1 MTLPT
6 TMKIIEITAPGGP
19 EVLKVQDANI
29 PALQADEVL
38 IEVKAAGINRPDVLQ
53 RMGLY
58 PMPKGVTQIP
68 GLEVAGVVVAVGE
81 QVDQFKVGDKV
92 CALTNGGGYA
102 EYCAVTATQVL
113 PIPENLSFTQ
123 AAAIPETFFTVWA
136 NLFDIGRLKKDETAL
151 IHGGASGI
159 GTTALAICQAL
170 GIKTFATVGSED
182 KVEALSSF
190 TTAINYK
197 TQDFEQEVLKHTQ
210 DQGVDVILDI
220 VGGSYFTKNLNLL
233 KRDGRLVIIGF
244 MGGRIAKEFDLQ
256 KLILKRATITGSTM
270 RARNSQE
277 KAEIAQS
284 LHEHVWPLL
293 AQGKCLPQIYKTY
306 AFSDVKSAHACME
319 QGDHI
324 GKIVLE
330 MNA

>member
-1 MTLPT
+1 MNLPT
-6 TMKIIEITAPGGP
+6 TMKIVEITVPGGP
-19 EVLKVQDANI
+19 EVLKLQDSNV
-29 PALQADEVL
+29 PVPQADEVL

-68 GLEVAGVVVAVGE
+68 GLEVAGVVAAVGE
-81 QVDQFKVGDKV
+81 QVQQFKVGDKV

-159 GTTALAICQAL
+159 GTTALAICHAL

-182 KVEALSSF
+182 KVEALSDL

-197 TQDFEQEVLKHTQ
+197 TQDFEQEILNHTQ
-210 DQGVDVILDI
+210 EQGVDVILDI
-220 VGGSYFTKNLNLL
+220 VGGSYFQKNLNLL

-244 MGGRIAKEFDLQ
+244 MGGRIAK
-256 KLILKRATITGSTM
+256 
-270 RARNSQE
+270 
-277 KAEIAQS
+277 
-284 LHEHVWPLL
+284 
-293 AQGKCLPQIYKTY
+293 
-306 AFSDVKSAHACME
+306 
-319 QGDHI
+319 
-324 GKIVLE
+324 
-330 MNA
+330 

>member
-1 MTLPT
+1 MNLPT
-6 TMKIIEITAPGGP
+6 TMKIVEITVPGGP
-19 EVLKVQDANI
+19 EVLKLQDSNV
-29 PALQADEVL
+29 PVPQADEVL

-81 QVDQFKVGDKV
+81 QVQQFKVGDKV

-123 AAAIPETFFTVWA
+123 ALRFRKLFYG
-136 NLFDIGRLKKDETAL
+136 LGKSFDIGRLKKDETAL

-159 GTTALAICQAL
+159 GTTALAICHAL

-182 KVEALSSF
+182 KVEALSDL

-197 TQDFEQEVLKHTQ
+197 TQDFEQEILNHTQ
-210 DQGVDVILDI
+210 EQGVDVILDI
-220 VGGSYFTKNLNLL
+220 VGGSYFQKNLNLL

-256 KLILKRATITGSTM
+256 
-270 RARNSQE
+270 N
-277 KAEIAQS
+277 
-284 LHEHVWPLL
+284 
-293 AQGKCLPQIYKTY
+293 
-306 AFSDVKSAHACME
+306 
-319 QGDHI
+319 
-324 GKIVLE
+324 
-330 MNA
+330 